1 MIFFALLLYFVS
13 PCNVITCKQQVAS
26 AALCVSSVTHTGT
39 LASLTVYCLRWRNHK
54 IAHLEPGHFT
64 AEQSYRFIADNS
76 AHSLFVLV
84 GVLLRTKTV
93 E

>member
-1 MIFFALLLYFVS
+1 MGAESKYSRALGEEGMMCS
-13 PCNVITCKQQVAS
+13 VA
-26 AALCVSSVTHTGT
+26 HTGT

-76 AHSLFVLV
+76 AHSLFVLA
-84 GVLLRTKTV
+84 GVRLRTKTV